1 MVERIVVQM
10 GVVKTVPVNRKH
22 QGAAQRK
29 RMRMVAA
36 RGREGKIVVPVG
48 PNGVQNVN
56 RKE

>member
-1 MVERIVVQM
+1 MVNRIVVLM
-10 GVVKTVPVNRKH
+10 VVVKMVPVTRKH

-48 PNGVQNVN
+48 PNGVQSVN
-56 RKE
+56 RKK